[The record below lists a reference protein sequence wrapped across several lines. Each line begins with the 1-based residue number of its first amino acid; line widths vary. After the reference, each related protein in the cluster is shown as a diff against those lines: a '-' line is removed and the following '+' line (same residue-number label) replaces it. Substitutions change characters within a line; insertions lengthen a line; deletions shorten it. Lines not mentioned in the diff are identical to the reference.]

1 MRALQGEI
9 SQVVVDKVVVDGFS
23 GTESIVAFVTPFA
36 DSALSKSSKTDQVLR
51 KEMVDRLQ
59 DTVPLWMIP
68 NNVISISAMPKTAT
82 GKLDRRSLKNCVP
95 ESVDL
100 KSSRAAGAE
109 SDTITRSSTNKVKQS
124 KAAKS
129 NFTFLMSIWCRILR
143 IDTETIDG
151 GSSWSEAGG
160 DSLTAMMFVR
170 EARKAG
176 YQLSSDKLMSDMSL
190 IELCNMFRRRD
201 DTVSQS
207 IATPD
212 DRTPGCDSHVPLT
225 DFQHFY
231 LSRSQH
237 LGKDQLYKYDITFR
251 GEFDLIV
258 SRAVYLKP
266 DPHRKVTA
274 TMSTLVQAAWSI
286 VLSTMSGGDD
296 VMFLCL
302 VHGRDENVANSD
314 QIIGCCVAECP
325 LGIQLEKTMSIADL
339 TELIQKQAMS
349 STSHAHLGSNTIS
362 TRCTDWPSKERIY
375 HHSSF
380 VLHQTVIAKDHI
392 VVGDTGYIDVG
403 EPEVEHKLTYDFDLA
418 TSSTGLGDLSLTL
431 RCLSHVYTM
440 QEAEATADAFSM
452 ILRMLVAGN
461 GNVGD
466 LKQQLTTLPS
476 LPRME
481 ANPAQ

>member
-1 MRALQGEI
+1 LQGEI
-9 SQVVVDKVVVDGFS
+9 SQVVVDKVVVDESS
-23 GTESIVAFVTPFA
+23 GTESIVDFVTPFA
-36 DSALSKSSKTDQVLR
+36 DSDLSKSSKTDQVLR

-59 DTVPLWMIP
+59 NTVPLWMIP
-68 NNVISISAMPKTAT
+68 KNVISISAMPKTAT

-129 NFTFLMSIWCRILR
+129 NFTFLMPIWCRILR
-143 IDTETIDG
+143 IDTEIIDG

-207 IATPD
+207 VATPD

-251 GEFDLIV
+251 GEFDLAI
-258 SRAVYLKP
+258 L
-266 DPHRKVTA
+266 
-274 TMSTLVQAAWSI
+274 QAALCQWVQGIEALRLTFS
-286 VLSTMSGGDD
+286 SSGQE
-296 VMFLCL
+296 L
-302 VHGRDENVANSD
+302 
-314 QIIGCCVAECP
+314 
-325 LGIQLEKTMSIADL
+325 LE
-339 TELIQKQAMS
+339 
-349 STSHAHLGSNTIS
+349 
-362 TRCTDWPSKERIY
+362 
-375 HHSSF
+375 
-380 VLHQTVIAKDHI
+380 
-392 VVGDTGYIDVG
+392 
-403 EPEVEHKLTYDFDLA
+403 
-418 TSSTGLGDLSLTL
+418 
-431 RCLSHVYTM
+431 
-440 QEAEATADAFSM
+440 
-452 ILRMLVAGN
+452 
-461 GNVGD
+461 
-466 LKQQLTTLPS
+466 
-476 LPRME
+476 
-481 ANPAQ
+481 

>member
-1 MRALQGEI
+1 LQGEI
-9 SQVVVDKVVVDGFS
+9 SQVVVDKVVVDESS
-23 GTESIVAFVTPFA
+23 GTESIVDFVTPFA
-36 DSALSKSSKTDQVLR
+36 DSDLSKSSKTDQVLR

-59 DTVPLWMIP
+59 NTVPLWMIP
-68 NNVISISAMPKTAT
+68 KNVISISAMPKTAT

-129 NFTFLMSIWCRILR
+129 NFTFLMPIWCRILR
-143 IDTETIDG
+143 IDTEIIDG

-231 LSRSQH
+231 LSRLQY

-251 GEFDLIV
+251 GEFDLAI
-258 SRAVYLKP
+258 L
-266 DPHRKVTA
+266 
-274 TMSTLVQAAWSI
+274 QAALCQWVQDIEALRLTFSSSGQELLEQSLI
-286 VLSTMSGGDD
+286 RVHSRDWEPRLCRHQDDGQLTVMSAKHDFSEHPVLVSLSQPNGS
-296 VMFLCL
+296 
-302 VHGRDENVANSD
+302 ENVTIRLA
-314 QIIGCCVAECP
+314 IHIH
-325 LGIQLEKTMSIADL
+325 
-339 TELIQKQAMS
+339 
-349 STSHAHLGSNTIS
+349 HAI
-362 TRCTDWPSKERIY
+362 
-375 HHSSF
+375 
-380 VLHQTVIAKDHI
+380 
-392 VVGDTGYIDVG
+392 
-403 EPEVEHKLTYDFDLA
+403 FD
-418 TSSTGLGDLSLTL
+418 
-431 RCLSHVYTM
+431 
-440 QEAEATADAFSM
+440 
-452 ILRMLVAGN
+452 
-461 GNVGD
+461 
-466 LKQQLTTLPS
+466 S
-476 LPRME
+476 LPRWQTSDTTFIPTVSSETPYATITRLHWIM
-481 ANPAQ
+481 ARPSS